1 MIKMSN
7 NFEKSTF
14 EYNIKNE
21 LDEQW
26 SLLKAKQNNEKIE
39 NDEIGTYSK
48 EPFKKFI
55 LKDYYLVLDNENNK
69 SIYLIHE
76 GKKFKEDKKSAN
88 LSITMS
94 VTNPREEIN
103 NYIVLTCHNNENSN
117 IISNLFNT
125 LISNILSKI
134 QFENKS
140 NRDSVKEA
148 IQEYRDFFKGNNVKK
163 LKSEE
168 ITGLIAELS
177 TLKKLLLY
185 NKDIFESWH
194 GPESERHDFRRNNI
208 SIEVKSTSSK
218 NKICTVSDVDQ
229 LDKPDGVKLYC
240 DYYQFE
246 KDDQGLSIPDLI
258 KDIKKL
264 GVGDTEFESKLND
277 LGYDVAESRY
287 YDDPTRKFRILSNY
301 HFIVDDHF
309 PKIIYQ
315 SFKENRI
322 PKGTSKLSYR
332 IDLEGLIFLD
342 NDKIREYTELFNR

>member
-148 IQEYRDFFKGNNVKK
+148 IQEYRDFFKEKFEAHSFDFVICSQVLNLKTPGVNNF
-163 LKSEE
+163 
-168 ITGLIAELS
+168 ELAQEFLTEMYRVARKGVACDFVTS
-177 TLKKLLLY
+177 YVDFKEDYLFY
-185 NKDIFESWH
+185 HSPEDIFAFSKTL
-194 GPESERHDFRRNNI
+194 SKRVTLRHDYPAF
-208 SIEVKSTSSK
+208 EFCVY
-218 NKICTVSDVDQ
+218 
-229 LDKPDGVKLYC
+229 LYPD
-240 DYYQFE
+240 F
-246 KDDQGLSIPDLI
+246 
-258 KDIKKL
+258 
-264 GVGDTEFESKLND
+264 VGWE
-277 LGYDVAESRY
+277 
-287 YDDPTRKFRILSNY
+287 
-301 HFIVDDHF
+301 
-309 PKIIYQ
+309 
-315 SFKENRI
+315 
-322 PKGTSKLSYR
+322 
-332 IDLEGLIFLD
+332 
-342 NDKIREYTELFNR
+342 NDKI